1 MVLGAKFGRNSTEH
15 RPEHFLPY
23 CFQVPNLGVRRLCLI
38 KHVLA
43 VLIAC
48 PFHQK
53 TPARLSSGSPVCTAW
68 IGSIVLFLPAAFF
81 GG

>member
-1 MVLGAKFGRNSTEH
+1 MARLLTWTWTYVED
-15 RPEHFLPY
+15 
-23 CFQVPNLGVRRLCLI
+23 VVRSCLI